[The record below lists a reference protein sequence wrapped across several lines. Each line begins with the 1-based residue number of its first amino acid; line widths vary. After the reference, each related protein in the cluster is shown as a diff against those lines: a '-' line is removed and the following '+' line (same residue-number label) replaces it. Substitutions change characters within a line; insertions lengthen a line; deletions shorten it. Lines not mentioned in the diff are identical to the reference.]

1 MTTLCHPPSPVE
13 VRTHILAPFADGEY
27 GSADDDLRA
36 ACAEAFE
43 RGRAE
48 GRREADGPI
57 RNAAAA
63 LQRALEAIEA
73 ESRRAAET
81 RRRECVRLS
90 LAIARRV
97 VMTELRSRPEVI
109 ESVVD
114 HLLAEAGEK
123 GVTVLRLN
131 PADAALLK
139 RLPSGAALEK
149 SGLTLRA
156 HDEIE
161 PGGCVAETRFGLVDA
176 RIATRLDEMA
186 SALLGDDDAD
196 APDTGKETA

>member
-1 MTTLCHPPSPVE
+1 MTTLCHPSSPAE
-13 VRTHILAPFADGEY
+13 VRAHVLAPFADGEY
-27 GSADDDLRA
+27 EGADDDLRA

-48 GRREADGPI
+48 GRREAEGPL

-63 LQRALEAIEA
+63 LQRATEAVKA

-90 LAIARRV
+90 MAIARRV
-97 VMTELRSRPEVI
+97 AMAELRARPEII
-109 ESVVD
+109 ESVVG

-149 SGLTLRA
+149 AGLTLRA

-186 SALLGDDDAD
+186 AALLGDDDPG
-196 APDTGKETA
+196 APDAGKETA